1 MNYEVAEKEISSK
14 LSAVQTTVSA
24 MVVDSE
30 ESLAQVSDILKQVK
44 DHEKDIEAK
53 EKEFTKPLND
63 TIKKIRDVF
72 LPYKAQ
78 AEALKR
84 MIEQEKILPYHR
96 ILAEKKRKEEEQR
109 REEEAARLRA
119 EQERK
124 LALASDFEN
133 EDMLNEAIKE
143 EEKINRTI
151 AKPIVTGSIKSQNS
165 TTSVTKRW
173 VFEIEDPSQVP
184 YRYCTPDPKLLKE
197 AVDGGLREI
206 PGVKIYEK
214 ETVISR

>member
-14 LSAVQTTVSA
+14 LSAVQVAVTS

-30 ESLAQVSDILKQVK
+30 ESLGEMSDILKQVK
-44 DHEKDIEAK
+44 THEKDIEAK

-72 LPYKAQ
+72 RPYKDQ
-78 AEALKR
+78 AEKLKR
-84 MIEQEKILPYHR
+84 MIEQDKILPYHR
-96 ILAEKKRKEEEQR
+96 ILAEQKRKEEEAK
-109 REEEAARLRA
+109 REAEAARLRE

-124 LALASDFEN
+124 LALASSFEN

-143 EEKINRTI
+143 EEK
-151 AKPIVTGSIKSQNS
+151 VTKVMAREISTGPVRSANS
-165 TTSVTKRW
+165 TLSVSKKW

-184 YRYCTPDPKLLKE
+184 YKYCSPDPKLLKE